1 MPDMC
6 RNTVWP
12 RKCNWPFVVALTSV
26 VGTTCDACID
36 AVAALCARSF
46 VTVIHSVVYMF
57 GMCWRHQHMQLT
69 ATHAIFQVPNHL
81 AYTAGTADTLTNT
94 VFTLSW

>member
-1 MPDMC
+1 
-6 RNTVWP
+6 
-12 RKCNWPFVVALTSV
+12 
-26 VGTTCDACID
+26 
-36 AVAALCARSF
+36 
-46 VTVIHSVVYMF
+46 
-57 GMCWRHQHMQLT
+57 MQLT